1 MNINTIEHQIEA
13 TRHEVDR
20 TLTALGE
27 RLSPSRRARA
37 AWEATQHRSL
47 AAARTGV
54 SWANKHP
61 LWALGIA
68 AVVVC
73 GVCLRPPARRER

>member
-1 MNINTIEHQIEA
+1 VNIDTIEHQIEA
-13 TRHEVDR
+13 TRHELDQ

-37 AWEATQHRSL
+37 AWGVAQQRGA

-54 SWANKHP
+54 SWANAHP
-61 LWALGIA
+61 LWVLGIA
-68 AVVVC
+68 AAVVC
-73 GVCLRPPARRER
+73 SACLRRPVRRAK